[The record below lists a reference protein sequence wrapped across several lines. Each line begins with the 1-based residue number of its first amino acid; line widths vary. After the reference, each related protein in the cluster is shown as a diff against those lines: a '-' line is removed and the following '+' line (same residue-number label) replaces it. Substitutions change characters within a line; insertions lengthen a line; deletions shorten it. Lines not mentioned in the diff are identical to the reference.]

1 VRAAVVSDI
10 QGLVESTAVLF
21 AEDGAARDQLR
32 NRKWPAEHGER
43 WCADLLQ
50 NNDALV
56 LVAVTDAGVVGHL
69 IGFYRQASD
78 MWVAPRAELVSMHVH
93 GPHLSLGLGSCLVEA
108 FKQWARGRGAARLQ
122 VTAYAANE
130 RAPAEVFSQR
140 RRRFLTHVAT
150 GARPEAPPASPSQ
163 APGLPAGRRWG
174 TRCGSGRPG

>member
-1 VRAAVVSDI
+1 VILRVAGGSVGGVEELSVRAAVVSDI

-93 GPHLSLGLGSCLVEA
+93 GPHRSLGLGSCLVEA

-130 RAPAEVFSQR
+130 RAVQFYMR
-140 RRRFLTHVAT
+140 HGFT
-150 GARPEAPPASPSQ
+150 GLSVELASD
-163 APGLPAGRRWG
+163 L
-174 TRCGSGRPG
+174 